1 MQHDTTIRMIRKVTY
16 ENVTYHEKRFYFADP
31 NFLEIFNFPLIKGDP
46 KTALQKP
53 FSVIIT
59 SALAEKLFGRND
71 PMGKNI
77 VLNNDKVY
85 QVTGIVRN
93 VPVNTHF
100 RFDYLASFNSLELSK
115 SELWLSQM
123 LETYIVIQKDYP
135 YKKLEGKF
143 EALMDKYILPQI
155 QQLPSH

>member
-1 MQHDTTIRMIRKVTY
+1 M
-16 ENVTYHEKRFYFADP
+16 
-31 NFLEIFNFPLIKGDP
+31 
-46 KTALQKP
+46 
-53 FSVIIT
+53 IIT
-59 SALAEKLFGRND
+59 SAMAEKLFGQND

-85 QVTGIVRN
+85 QVTGVVQN

-115 SELWLSQM
+115 SEFWLSQM

-135 YKKLEGKF
+135 YKKLEAKF
-143 EALMDKYILPQI
+143 EGLMDKYRFTSDSTAY
-155 QQLPSH
+155 SHQSK